1 MDIEYDDEPRS
12 PVPAWLAPILQRQA
26 AQESERAKRHQ
37 YDGHHLAGVIN
48 RRLASLDIDPLSP
61 AAGDSHGLSKAL
73 LLKPGTCD
81 DGGWGV
87 RAGWHENHVA
97 VYAFDLDDEVEHY
110 VGPLETVEDAADARR
125 GPRATRPEPADHAE
139 IAEAHLNTAVHAL
152 SDVEDSA
159 QQAIV
164 AASCAQARAV
174 LALNETV
181 SRIGARHAVAMAA
194 RLTTLTR
201 VASTLTPGEQRLL
214 DDLNMLTRTATT
226 PSAPDQN

>member
-1 MDIEYDDEPRS
+1 MDIEYEDEPRG

-37 YDGHHLAGVIN
+37 YDSHHLAGVIN
-48 RRLASLDIDPLSP
+48 RRLASLDIDPLNP
-61 AAGDSHGLSKAL
+61 ATGDPHGLSKAL

-87 RAGWHENHVA
+87 RAGWHEDHIA
-97 VYAFDLDDEVEHY
+97 LYAFDLDDEVEHY

-125 GPRATRPEPADHAE
+125 GPHATRPERADHAE
-139 IAEAHLNTAVHAL
+139 IAEAHLNTALYTL

-164 AASCAQARAV
+164 AAGCAQAHAV

-181 SRIGARHAVAMAA
+181 SRIGARQAVALAA
-194 RLTTLTR
+194 RLAILPSLASRLTSAER
-201 VASTLTPGEQRLL
+201 RLL
-214 DDLNMLTRTATT
+214 DDLNPPT
-226 PSAPDQN
+226 